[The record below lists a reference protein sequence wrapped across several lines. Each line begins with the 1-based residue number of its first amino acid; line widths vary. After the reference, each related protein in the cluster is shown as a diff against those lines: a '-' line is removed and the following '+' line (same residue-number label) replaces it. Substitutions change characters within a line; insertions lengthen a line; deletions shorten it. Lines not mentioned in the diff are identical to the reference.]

1 MNTFFTADTHL
12 GHSAIIRFCSR
23 PFLNVEEMNEI
34 IIKNWNFKVKPKD
47 RVYIIG
53 DFAFGSRE
61 KILNYTQRLN
71 GHIILIVGNHDEI
84 GQPVNYGFSEKHQ
97 LLDIKING
105 KFITMCHYA
114 MRTWNKSHFDSWHIF
129 GHSHGTLDKDWGKC
143 WDVGVD
149 NNNFAP
155 LEFEELKK
163 IMDLQPHNLNWL
175 ERLKGFDQKEFDEV
189 KKTEME

>member
-23 PFLNVEEMNEI
+23 PFSNVEEMNEI
-34 IIKNWNFKVKPKD
+34 IIKNWNLKVKPKD

-61 KILNYTQRLN
+61 KILNYTRRLS
-71 GHIILIVGNHDEI
+71 GHKILIVGNHDNI
-84 GQPVNYGFSEKHQ
+84 GQPSSYGFAEKYQ
-97 LLDIKING
+97 LLTAKING
-105 KFITMCHYA
+105 TYITMCHYA
-114 MRTWNKSHFDSWHIF
+114 MRIWERSHYDSWHLF
-129 GHSHGTLDKDWGKC
+129 GHSHGTLEAMGKS

-149 NNNFAP
+149 NNGFAP
-155 LEFEELKK
+155 LEFEEVKK

-175 ERLKGFDQKEFDEV
+175 EKLKGFDPKEYESYRQ
-189 KKTEME
+189 TEMS